1 MTKNHIWTNLKEKTP
16 NLRKISKTLN
26 LMEYLVL
33 NSTEE
38 MMNEFRE
45 EIYYINI
52 LNDLKATDHYP
63 EFLQA
68 GL

>member
-45 EIYYINI
+45 EIYYINV
-52 LNDLKATDHYP
+52 LNDLKATDQHP

-68 GL
+68 GF

>member
-1 MTKNHIWTNLKEKTP
+1 MTKNHIWTNLKEKSP

-45 EIYYINI
+45 EIYYINV
-52 LNDLKATDHYP
+52 LNDIKAADQHP

-68 GL
+68 GF

>member
-45 EIYYINI
+45 EIYYINV
-52 LNDLKATDHYP
+52 LNDLKAIDQHP

-68 GL
+68 GF